1 MKLFL
6 LCALGYLGR
15 SWTFDDLEEATG
27 INAETNRRFLHKF
40 IEFGSTSLYNKYVLN
55 PMNYEELKDN
65 ENEFLMAG
73 FPGCIGSTDATH
85 VIMEVCTYRLRQLHL
100 GYKLAHTARTYNM
113 TVNHRR
119 RILNTTKGHP
129 ARFNDKTL
137 VLFDLLVNQIHD
149 GKFDDITMKLLK

>member
-1 MKLFL
+1 MEK
-6 LCALGYLGR
+6 R
-15 SWTFDDLEEATG
+15 TD
-27 INAETNRRFLHKF
+27 
-40 IEFGSTSLYNKYVLN
+40 
-55 PMNYEELKDN
+55 ELKQ
-65 ENEFLMAG
+65 E
-73 FPGCIGSTDATH
+73 C
-85 VIMEVCTYRLRQLHL
+85 VIMEVCSYRLCQLHL

-149 GKFDDITMKLLK
+149 GKVDDSKEVTLRNNWKLQDKHIPLYIP